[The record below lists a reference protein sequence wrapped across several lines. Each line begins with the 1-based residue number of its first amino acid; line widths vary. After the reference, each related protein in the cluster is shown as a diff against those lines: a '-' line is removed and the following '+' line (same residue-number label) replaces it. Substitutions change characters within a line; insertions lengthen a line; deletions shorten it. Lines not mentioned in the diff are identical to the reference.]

1 MSDVIEQ
8 STVNEQ
14 TGSPEAAIAAMIAAN
29 RRNNPQPDGS
39 TPPPAGQEE
48 AKAQSPEAAPEKE
61 AEPENVVSEAQES
74 EESEVAEEPG
84 EEAVSEPVNFFDF
97 ADENPDLKLR
107 IPNKNAEGGFI
118 EITAKKAATLLGQTS
133 DIDENARKLKA
144 ERADFEEYESKRK
157 AELDGLQ
164 IGLELTIV
172 PQLQQTADELVT
184 LQQYNQQWAQIRD
197 RATSEVERSEAEAA
211 IRQNAQLIEEKSK
224 FIQTNRPKVQEFYEA
239 RSREVQKQLDAA
251 RQAFTD
257 KELANKANFNE
268 LRDKLAKEWK
278 GAQGSFVPGVQNL
291 DLVSSDEYLLG
302 LIRDGMKFREGP
314 KVRNVGGSIAASGKT
329 VAKAKT
335 VPEDKTT
342 ELQKKAQAGDKN
354 AARDLLATM
363 LASNR
368 QRRK

>member
-1 MSDVIEQ
+1 MSDVIENT
-8 STVNEQ
+8 TVTQ
-14 TGSPEAAIAAMIAAN
+14 TGSPEDAIAAMIAAN
-29 RRNNPQPDGS
+29 RRNNPQPDNS
-39 TPPPAGQEE
+39 APPPAGQEE
-48 AKAQSPEAAPEKE
+48 AKAESPEAAPEVE

-74 EESEVAEEPG
+74 ENSETAEEPG
-84 EEAVSEPVNFFDF
+84 EAVSEPVNFFEF
-97 ADENPDLKLR
+97 ADENPDLKIR

-133 DIDENARKLKA
+133 DIDENARRLKA
-144 ERADFEEYESKRK
+144 ERAEFEEYESKRK

-164 IGLELTIV
+164 IGMELTIV
-172 PQLQQTADELVT
+172 PQLQQAADELVT
-184 LQQYNQQWAQIRD
+184 LQQYNQQWTQIRD
-197 RATSEVERSEAEAA
+197 KATTEAERAEAEAA
-211 IRQNAQLIEEKSK
+211 IRTNADLIQEKSK
-224 FIQTNRPKVQEFYEA
+224 FIQTNRPKVQEFYQL
-239 RSREVQKQLDAA
+239 RGQEVQRQLDAA
-251 RQAFTD
+251 RQSFAD
-257 KELANKANFNE
+257 KELANKANFND
-268 LRDKLAKEWK
+268 LRDKLTKEWK
-278 GAQGSFVPGVQNL
+278 GAQGSFIPGVQNI

-314 KVRNVGGSIAASGKT
+314 KVRNVGGSVAASGKV

-335 VPEDKTT
+335 IPEDKTT